1 MGKKHNYD
9 HAEDER
15 EEEKGGKVEE
25 KKARRE
31 WIKNALEWTH
41 LRWYACMHKMNSW
54 IFPFIKKMCPHQ
66 ATFQPMTHWIIS
78 LRPNIS
84 EMP

>member
-31 WIKNALEWTH
+31 WIKNALE
-41 LRWYACMHKMNSW
+41 
-54 IFPFIKKMCPHQ
+54 
-66 ATFQPMTHWIIS
+66 
-78 LRPNIS
+78 
-84 EMP
+84 

>member
-1 MGKKHNYD
+1 MREQVFCLWKLLRKMGKKHNYD

-31 WIKNALEWTH
+31 WIKNALE
-41 LRWYACMHKMNSW
+41 
-54 IFPFIKKMCPHQ
+54 
-66 ATFQPMTHWIIS
+66 
-78 LRPNIS
+78 
-84 EMP
+84 